1 MARKSWTECGF
12 MSVTFPKG
20 FTASGVA
27 AGLNKAEKKDVAVVV
42 NKGPNFD
49 AAAVFTKNKVK
60 AAPVIWTQQVIKNKK
75 LKAILLNSGGANACT
90 GPEGFADTHKSA
102 EHMAQKL
109 SIGAVEI
116 GVCSTGIIGNR
127 LDMPNLISGINKAIE
142 SLNQDGG
149 NDAAEAI
156 LTTDSHAKQS
166 IFEINGWRIGSM
178 IKGAGMLAPDM
189 ATMLCVI
196 TTDADLSD
204 INLDSALKHVTDKT
218 LNRIDS
224 DGCTSTNDTV
234 ILMASGASNVKPS
247 IKDFQDALM
256 VVMSDLSLQLIND
269 AEGASKVIKIEVI
282 NTVSENDAVIVGRSI
297 ARNNLLKCAMF
308 GEDPNWGRILAA
320 VGNSEAH
327 LDSNLIDV
335 KLNSVLVCKN
345 GSSLNKDILVDLSKR
360 EIDILVDLHM
370 GDESAVIY
378 TNDLS
383 NQYVHENSAYS
394 T

>member
-1 MARKSWTECGF
+1 

-27 AGLNKAEKKDVAVVV
+27 AGLKKAGKKDVAVVV

-49 AAAVFTKNKVK
+49 AVAVFTKNKVK
-60 AAPVIWTQQVIKNKK
+60 AAPVIWTQQVIKNRK

-90 GPEGFADTHKSA
+90 GPEGFADTHNSA

-109 SIGAVEI
+109 SIGAVEV

-142 SLNQDGG
+142 SLTQDGG

-204 INLDSALKHVTDKT
+204 IDLDSALKHVTDKT

-234 ILMASGASNVKPS
+234 ILMASGASKIKPS
-247 IKDFQDALM
+247 IKDFQHALM

-345 GSSLNKDILVDLSKR
+345 GSSLSKDILVDLSKR
-360 EIDILVDLHM
+360 EIDIQVDLHM
-370 GDESAVIY
+370 GDESAIIY

>member
-256 VVMSDLSLQLIND
+256 TVMSDLSLQLIND
-269 AEGASKVIKIEVI
+269 AEGASKVIKVEVI
-282 NTVSENDAVIVGRSI
+282 NTVSENDAVKVGRSI

-308 GEDPNWGRILAA
+308 G
-320 VGNSEAH
+320 
-327 LDSNLIDV
+327 
-335 KLNSVLVCKN
+335 
-345 GSSLNKDILVDLSKR
+345 
-360 EIDILVDLHM
+360 
-370 GDESAVIY
+370 
-378 TNDLS
+378 
-383 NQYVHENSAYS
+383 
-394 T
+394 

>member
-1 MARKSWTECGF
+1 
-12 MSVTFPKG
+12 
-20 FTASGVA
+20 
-27 AGLNKAEKKDVAVVV
+27 
-42 NKGPNFD
+42 
-49 AAAVFTKNKVK
+49 
-60 AAPVIWTQQVIKNKK
+60 
-75 LKAILLNSGGANACT
+75 
-90 GPEGFADTHKSA
+90 
-102 EHMAQKL
+102 MAQKL

>member
-42 NKGPNFD
+42 NDGPNYD

-282 NTVSENDAVIVGRSI
+282 NTVSENDAVNVGRSI

-345 GSSLNKDILVDLSKR
+345 GSSLSKDTLVDLSKR

>member
-1 MARKSWTECGF
+1 
-12 MSVTFPKG
+12 
-20 FTASGVA
+20 
-27 AGLNKAEKKDVAVVV
+27 
-42 NKGPNFD
+42 
-49 AAAVFTKNKVK
+49 
-60 AAPVIWTQQVIKNKK
+60 
-75 LKAILLNSGGANACT
+75 
-90 GPEGFADTHKSA
+90 
-102 EHMAQKL
+102 
-109 SIGAVEI
+109 
-116 GVCSTGIIGNR
+116 
-127 LDMPNLISGINKAIE
+127 
-142 SLNQDGG
+142 
-149 NDAAEAI
+149 
-156 LTTDSHAKQS
+156 
-166 IFEINGWRIGSM
+166 M

-204 INLDSALKHVTDKT
+204 IDFDFALKHVTDKT

-234 ILMASGASNVKPS
+234 ILMASGASKIKPLVN
-247 IKDFQDALM
+247 DFQDALTIL
-256 VVMSDLSLQLIND
+256 MSELSLQLIND

-282 NTVSENDAVIVGRSI
+282 NAETENDAVNVGRSI

-335 KLNSVLVCKN
+335 KINSVLVCKN
-345 GSSLNKDILVDLSKR
+345 GSSLSEEIVVDLSKR

-370 GDESAVIY
+370 SDKSAVIY

>member
-1 MARKSWTECGF
+1 MARKFWIGCEF

-42 NKGPNFD
+42 NDGPNYD

-247 IKDFQDALM
+247 IEDFQDALM
-256 VVMSDLSLQLIND
+256 TVMLDLSLQLIND

-282 NTVSENDAVIVGRSI
+282 NTVSENDAVNVGRSI

-345 GSSLNKDILVDLSKR
+345 GSSLSKDTLVDLSKR